1 MNPSILCDQGT
12 GDWRKARQEAFFW
25 GKVTFEV
32 KSEGTGKLDIGEE
45 TEYEIIDSI
54 GAVDDILND
63 SVEEKQ
69 S

>member
-1 MNPSILCDQGT
+1 M
-12 GDWRKARQEAFFW
+12 
-25 GKVTFEV
+25 TFEV
-32 KSEGTGKLDIGEE
+32 KSEGTGKLDTGKE

-69 S
+69 SEKAKFLASKTTTANRNIPVTL